1 MFFGTSLLFL
11 GQPLWMWAAFGSI
24 IVILLA
30 LDLGVLNKKDH
41 VIGIKESL
49 VTSAFYITIGIL
61 FGGWIYY
68 FYDPNLSSDCAPNCH
83 IQAASEYWTGFI
95 VEKTLSM
102 DNVFVISLIFSFFAI
117 PAKYQHRVL
126 FWGILGVV
134 ILRGIMIGIGT
145 TLVSEFH
152 WILYIFAA
160 FLIFTG
166 VKMFFTDDD
175 DLDVADNSIL
185 KFLKK
190 HLPVIDELRG
200 NKFFVR
206 EMSSEGKLKIFCT
219 PLLIA
224 LLMIEFVDLIFAVD
238 SVPAVF
244 AITLDPYVVYTS
256 NIFAILGLRALY
268 FSLNAIIDRFY
279 YLKPALALVL
289 VFIGSKIFITDLMG
303 WKKFPTEISLSIT
316 LSLIFGG
323 VLYSLYKTRHINEEK

>member
-1 MFFGTSLLFL
+1 MEDGF
-11 GQPLWMWAAFGSI
+11 I
-24 IVILLA
+24 IFMIPILQK
-30 LDLGVLNKKDH
+30 N
-41 VIGIKESL
+41 
-49 VTSAFYITIGIL
+49 
-61 FGGWIYY
+61 
-68 FYDPNLSSDCAPNCH
+68 CAPECH

-134 ILRGIMIGIGT
+134 VLRGIMIGIGT

-152 WILYIFAA
+152 WILYLFAA

-166 VKMFFTDDD
+166 VKMFFSDDD
-175 DLDVADNSIL
+175 DMDVADNPIL

-190 HLPVIDELRG
+190 HLPVLDELKG

-206 EMSSEGKLKIFCT
+206 QNNEEGKLQIYCT
-219 PLLIA
+219 PLFVA
-224 LLMIEFVDLIFAVD
+224 LLMIELVDLIFAVD

-289 VFIGSKIFITDLMG
+289 VFIGSKIFITWFLG
-303 WKKFPTEISLSIT
+303 LSKFPTSVSLGIT
-316 LSLIFGG
+316 LSLIVGG
-323 VLYSLYKTRHINEEK
+323 VLYSLYKTRDITLDSVDDKK